1 MDLEVFRGGRDLPVE
16 REDQLLR
23 FNFFLRTLTA
33 MCDGDSTR
41 DEVAE
46 DVKTDGHEN
55 KDDSAKDAVC
65 GMARRRQRL
74 LSLSVPPMPWF
85 GIDIGGT
92 LVKLV
97 YFEPEDHND
106 FIENEEEVLR
116 RKKIQR
122 YLVTSKAYGG
132 SGVRDDHLRLC
143 NVGINGRIGTIHF
156 IRFPTD
162 RMLDF
167 VYLVKSKG
175 FAEMSSTV
183 CATGGGSLKY
193 SKEATDLGL
202 QLHKTDEL
210 ESLIK
215 GIEFIAATN
224 PDECYYYENPLDDT
238 LCRKVIWRWSHGRC
252 SSDFVPENEQKDGLQ
267 YPYIVC
273 NIGSGVSVLAVRG
286 HNQFERIGGS
296 SIGGGFFQGICA
308 IMCGCETFEEAI
320 ELASRGDNKN
330 VDKLV
335 KDIYGSGYDQM
346 GLPGDVIASSFGK
359 IYNKKDR
366 DKTRIEDLAR
376 SALVT
381 TTNNIGSIAFNAAKT
396 CGIDRIVFVG
406 NFLRVNPIA
415 ARLLSNALNFW
426 SQGTKKAL
434 FLIHEGY
441 FGAVGCLD
449 KLVDVTETRRRIR
462 AENQ

>member
-1 MDLEVFRGGRDLPVE
+1 MS
-16 REDQLLR
+16 
-23 FNFFLRTLTA
+23 
-33 MCDGDSTR
+33 GDVPTH
-41 DEVAE
+41 DMVAE
-46 DVKTDGHEN
+46 DMKADRHEN
-55 KDDSAKDAVC
+55 KNDDVKDVRC
-65 GMARRRQRL
+65 GVVRRRQRL

-97 YFEPEDHND
+97 YFEPEDHAYQFLLMSIFSLLQFINLLQND

-116 RKKIQR
+116 RRKIQR

-143 NVGINGRIGTIHF
+143 NVGINGRVGTIHF

-162 RMLDF
+162 KMLDF
-167 VYLVKSKG
+167 VHLVKRKG

-193 SKEATDLGL
+193 AKEATDLGL

-252 SSDFVPENEQKDGLQ
+252 STSDFVPENEKKDGLQ

-296 SIGGGFFQGICA
+296 
-308 IMCGCETFEEAI
+308 
-320 ELASRGDNKN
+320 R
-330 VDKLV
+330 
-335 KDIYGSGYDQM
+335 
-346 GLPGDVIASSFGK
+346 
-359 IYNKKDR
+359 
-366 DKTRIEDLAR
+366 
-376 SALVT
+376 
-381 TTNNIGSIAFNAAKT
+381 
-396 CGIDRIVFVG
+396 
-406 NFLRVNPIA
+406 
-415 ARLLSNALNFW
+415 
-426 SQGTKKAL
+426 
-434 FLIHEGY
+434 
-441 FGAVGCLD
+441 
-449 KLVDVTETRRRIR
+449 
-462 AENQ
+462 

>member
-1 MDLEVFRGGRDLPVE
+1 MRISIRYFDTLAVMSGGDPTHDTMVTGEVKKGENENR
-16 REDQLLR
+16 
-23 FNFFLRTLTA
+23 
-33 MCDGDSTR
+33 DGDVKDIR
-41 DEVAE
+41 CEV
-46 DVKTDGHEN
+46 VG
-55 KDDSAKDAVC
+55 
-65 GMARRRQRL
+65 RRQRL

-106 FIENEEEVLR
+106 FIESEEEILR
-116 RKKIQR
+116 RRKIQR
-122 YLVTSKAYGG
+122 YLVTGKAYGG
-132 SGVRDDHLRLC
+132 TGVRDDHLRLC
-143 NVGINGRIGTIHF
+143 NVGINGRVGTIHF

-167 VYLVKSKG
+167 VNLVKRKG

-193 SKEATDLGL
+193 AKEAADLGL

-224 PDECYYYENPLDDT
+224 PDECYYYENPLNDI

-252 SSDFVPENEQKDGLQ
+252 STSDSVPESDKKDGLQ

-286 HNQFERIGGS
+286 HNQFKRIGGS

-346 GLPGDVIASSFGK
+346 GLPGDVIAASFGK
-359 IYNKKDR
+359 IYNKMDR
-366 DKTRIEDLAR
+366 DKARIEDLAR

-381 TTNNIGSIAFNAAKT
+381 TTNNIGSIAFNGANT

-415 ARLLSNALNFW
+415 ARLLSNAMNFW
-426 SQGTKKAL
+426 SKGTKKAL

-462 AENQ
+462 AENQQQEDNYIKKGSKLSVE

>member
-1 MDLEVFRGGRDLPVE
+1 MS
-16 REDQLLR
+16 
-23 FNFFLRTLTA
+23 
-33 MCDGDSTR
+33 GDDPTY
-41 DEVAE
+41 DMVAE
-46 DVKTDGHEN
+46 NVRTDRHEN
-55 KDDSAKDAVC
+55 KDDDVKHVRC
-65 GMARRRQRL
+65 EVVRRRQRL
-74 LSLSVPPMPWF
+74 LSLSMPRFLRGTVAIASGEFPMPWF

-97 YFEPEDHND
+97 INALQND

-167 VYLVKSKG
+167 IHLVKIKG

-193 SKEATDLGL
+193 AKEATDLGL

-224 PDECYYYENPLDDT
+224 PDECYYYENPLDDA

-252 SSDFVPENEQKDGLQ
+252 STSDFVPENEKKDGLQ

-308 IMCGCETFEEAI
+308 VMCGCETFEEAI

-346 GLPGDVIASSFGK
+346 GLPGDVIAASFGK

-366 DKTRIEDLAR
+366 DKARIEDLAR

-381 TTNNIGSIAFNAAKT
+381 TTNNIGSIAFNGAKT
-396 CGIDRIVFVG
+396 YGIDRIVFVG

-415 ARLLSNALNFW
+415 ARLLSNAMNFW
-426 SQGTKKAL
+426 SKGTKKAL

-462 AENQ
+462 VENQ